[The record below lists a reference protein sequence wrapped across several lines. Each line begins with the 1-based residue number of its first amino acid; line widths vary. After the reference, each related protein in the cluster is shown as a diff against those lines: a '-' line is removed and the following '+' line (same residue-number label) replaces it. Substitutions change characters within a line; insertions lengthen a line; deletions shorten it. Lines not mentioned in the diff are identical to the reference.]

1 MSAANNRTMVLDRK
15 VVLITRKTRLE
26 DLIAKYLTP
35 AQARF
40 YVEHLGADFSDY
52 QREHDV
58 YLDQRHRTVQA
69 LEQWGRYQIIERSF
83 LPELHLRSVRHRGGA
98 RPGRRGRQHHEIS

>member
-1 MSAANNRTMVLDRK
+1 MSADSDRK
-15 VVLITRKTRLE
+15 VVLVTRKTRLE
-26 DLIAKYLTP
+26 DLIAKYLTA

-58 YLDQRHRTVQA
+58 YLEQHHRTLQT
-69 LEQWGRYQIIERSF
+69 LEQWGRY
-83 LPELHLRSVRHRGGA
+83 P
-98 RPGRRGRQHHEIS
+98 HESPHFQMVP